1 MIKTL
6 YVGVDVSMKD
16 FKVRYMDDR
25 GTEAA
30 KRQRFENNQ
39 PGLDSFVASILQI
52 CLLPSNVTRVVIG
65 MEAASVYGWHLQMG
79 LASDHRPAHYEPQI
93 YTFNPKVILNFKK
106 AYVDLPKDDWTD
118 AWVIADRLRF
128 GRLPENSQVDF
139 RYLPLQRLT
148 RFRYHLTQSIT
159 REKNYFLAN
168 LFLKFNTLSQDEV
181 FSNLFGATSIALL
194 TDFLSPEEIAAR
206 PLEDLIDFIMEKGK
220 KHFTDPKA
228 TAQALKDA
236 ARKARRL
243 RGGLLEPVNLILATS
258 IETIR
263 CLERQVN
270 IIDKAIVKEL
280 SHFRHTLDSVPGFG
294 SVFCAGIIAEIGDI
308 RRFPND
314 SALAKYVGLTW
325 RTHQSGEFTADDTP
339 LTKTGNV
346 YLRYYFVQAANSVRK
361 FEPEYQQFYARKYR
375 QSTTHHH
382 RRALVLT
389 ARKLV
394 RLVDALL
401 RSNQL
406 YKPQG
411 QRSGIA

>member
-6 YVGVDVSMKD
+6 YIGVDVSMND

-25 GTEAA
+25 GEEVV
-30 KRQRFENNQ
+30 KCRLFENNQ
-39 PGLDSFVASILQI
+39 PGLDSFIVSILQI
-52 CLLPSNVTRVVIG
+52 CLLPSKITRLVIG
-65 MEAASVYGWHLQMG
+65 LEATSVYGWHLQMG
-79 LASDHRPAHYEPQI
+79 LASDHRLAPYEPQI
-93 YTFNPKVILNFKK
+93 YTFNPKVIANFKK
-106 AYVDLPKDDWTD
+106 AYVDLSKDDWTD

-228 TAQALKDA
+228 TAQALKDT
-236 ARKARRL
+236 ARKTHRL
-243 RGGLLEPVNLILATS
+243 KEGLLEPVNLILAAS

-263 CLERQVN
+263 CLEKQVS
-270 IIDKAIVKEL
+270 IVVSLIRLL
-280 SHFRHTLDSVPGFG
+280 SRNCPTSGILSTL
-294 SVFCAGIIAEIGDI
+294 CQ
-308 RRFPND
+308 
-314 SALAKYVGLTW
+314 ALAP
-325 RTHQSGEFTADDTP
+325 FFAP
-339 LTKTGNV
+339 
-346 YLRYYFVQAANSVRK
+346 A
-361 FEPEYQQFYARKYR
+361 
-375 QSTTHHH
+375 
-382 RRALVLT
+382 
-389 ARKLV
+389 
-394 RLVDALL
+394 
-401 RSNQL
+401 
-406 YKPQG
+406 
-411 QRSGIA
+411 